1 MTLKSECEA
10 SVFSFAPL
18 HKQLNA
24 HLFEEHAD
32 YISVVI
38 SLHRDEYERQK
49 EAGESSFSL
58 PTEMQQTLNDMR
70 PW

>member
-24 HLFEEHAD
+24 NLFEEHAD

-38 SLHRDEYERQK
+38 TLHRDEYERRK
-49 EAGESSFSL
+49 AAGETAFVLSDADQ
-58 PTEMQQTLNDMR
+58 ETLNEAR

>member
-10 SVFSFAPL
+10 SVFQYAPL

-24 HLFEEHAD
+24 QMFDEYKE

-38 SLHRDEYERQK
+38 RLHRDEYKIQK
-49 EAGESSFSL
+49 EQGSTTFVL
-58 PTEMQQTLNDMR
+58 PQETSDLLEEMK
-70 PW
+70 PY